1 MCQAVSFFRT
11 NIQWKKKERHTKGKY
26 LVCEA
31 VSCKPGWTL
40 SKTVSCTSVPRRR
53 TRFKS
58 TVWLFGLNLT
68 AGKEQRASDSLHN
81 CQSVCVSGCRM
92 QQSRSGGVAY
102 QTVPRVCLHQSLP
115 WSESDPT
122 SVRQGILKWFAMIKC
137 VKTELK
143 STFHENIVLPRAR
156 QFPGNE
162 KSRYFCLLWSSEG
175 SVRLFPPPPTPLTCV
190 WITSLICGTSHCSA
204 ILMLYLPTRGRYN
217 DAAALSERGM

>member
-1 MCQAVSFFRT
+1 MHIRPEEADTLQEHRLIVWPQPDSRKRAAGLWQLTQLPICARKWVSDAAK
-11 NIQWKKKERHTKGKY
+11 QVG
-26 LVCEA
+26 
-31 VSCKPGWTL
+31 
-40 SKTVSCTSVPRRR
+40 
-53 TRFKS
+53 
-58 TVWLFGLNLT
+58 
-68 AGKEQRASDSLHN
+68 
-81 CQSVCVSGCRM
+81 
-92 QQSRSGGVAY
+92 GGVAY
-102 QTVPRVCLHQSLP
+102 QMVPRVCLHQSHP

-190 WITSLICGTSHCSA
+190 WITSLICSTSHCSA